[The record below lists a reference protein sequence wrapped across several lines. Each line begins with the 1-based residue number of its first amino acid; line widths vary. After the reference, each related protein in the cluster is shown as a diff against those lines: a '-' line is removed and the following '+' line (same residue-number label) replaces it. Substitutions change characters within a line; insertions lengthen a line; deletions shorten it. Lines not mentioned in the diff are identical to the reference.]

1 LVLAVCSVLREEA
14 EEVVAKLLEGAGG
27 GAGEPRL
34 EPLPFEGEVA
44 RGIAGEG
51 ATSLRLLPHVH
62 GTDGYF
68 VASFRVRSAGA
79 SSARAGTEANTGTG
93 TEANTGTGAGTSTD
107 AGAGTSTDAGT
118 DTGAETG
125 AGTGPDR
132 A

>member
-1 LVLAVCSVLREEA
+1 MLAVCSVLREEA
-14 EEVVAKLLEGAGG
+14 EEVVAKLLEGAGE

-68 VASFRVRSAGA
+68 VASFRVRSAAA
-79 SSARAGTEANTGTG
+79 SSARAGTGTG
-93 TEANTGTGAGTSTD
+93 TETEPVTQTGAD
-107 AGAGTSTDAGT
+107 AGS
-118 DTGAETG
+118 
-125 AGTGPDR
+125 DR